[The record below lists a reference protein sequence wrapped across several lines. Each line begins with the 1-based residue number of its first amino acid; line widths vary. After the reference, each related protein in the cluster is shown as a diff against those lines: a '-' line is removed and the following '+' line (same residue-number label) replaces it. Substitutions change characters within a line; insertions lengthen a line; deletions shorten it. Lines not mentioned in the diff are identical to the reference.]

1 MFTYMVLTPYDVQVF
16 KALPAMIRAE
26 LQPVMKKIAYLKD
39 DLKYLFVMSGT
50 NAAVIALYQ
59 EAMEKYPELKTM
71 PLEK

>member
-1 MFTYMVLTPYDVQVF
+1 MVLTNYDLQVL
-16 KALPAMIRAE
+16 KALPQMIRAE

-39 DLKYLFVMSGT
+39 DLKFLFVMSGT

-59 EAMEKYPELKTM
+59 KAMEEYPELKTI

>member
-1 MFTYMVLTPYDVQVF
+1 MALTDYDLQAI
-16 KALPAMIRAE
+16 KALPIMIRTE

-59 EAMEKYPELKTM
+59 KVMEQYPDLKTI

>member
-1 MFTYMVLTPYDVQVF
+1 MVLTDYDVQVL
-16 KALPAMIRAE
+16 KALPAMVRAE

-59 EAMEKYPELKTM
+59 KIMDEYPEVKSI